1 VVTNTSRP
9 SRSSRDAALRR
20 LGVVVAAIAVGLAGL
35 TLSGVMSATGSSFP
49 APTPEA
55 RCGPG
60 SRPETDIQGRV
71 PQRDYD
77 SGRAAKGYRCN
88 TRQVS
93 HQGRTGGFKVLRY
106 TDAQGH
112 TCAFYDSTLLFPK
125 DAPFQFT
132 SGEGLGVVVLDMDH
146 PRNPRKTANL
156 QTPGMDT
163 PHESVLLNQ
172 RRGLLG
178 AVSGNPGT
186 EPGVLDLYDV
196 RSSCRHPRLLSSTP
210 TAILGHE
217 SGWSPDGLTFYASST
232 GGQTLVAL
240 DLTDPTAPKPIF
252 EQAGVNYHGMRVSA
266 DGRTLYVANIGNSG
280 AGARFSSG
288 GLRILDVSEIQDRKP
303 NPQVHIVKDLTWPEH
318 SIPQVPQPFTR
329 NGRDYLLEV
338 DEYAN
343 YSLTAGADQAKAPVG
358 AARIIDVTDPQH
370 PTIVSDLR
378 LQVHQ
383 PSAREGA
390 EKNDPGANI
399 PVQGYAAHY
408 CSVPYEKN
416 PKVAACS
423 MILSGLRVFDISH
436 LAKPREVAYFNK
448 PLTGTRADNPTA
460 TGAFAMSQPAWDV
473 KRHSVWYSDGNTGFY
488 DVRLTNGVGRLLD
501 R

>member
-1 VVTNTSRP
+1 MRRAP
-9 SRSSRDAALRR
+9 ALRR
-20 LGVVVAAIAVGLAGL
+20 LGVVLAALAVGLAGL

-49 APTPEA
+49 AATPEA
-55 RCGPG
+55 TCGPG
-60 SRPETDIQGRV
+60 ARPETTIQGRV
-71 PQRDYD
+71 PQSDYD
-77 SGRAAKGYRCN
+77 SGRAARGYRCN

-106 TDAQGH
+106 TDAKGH

-132 SGEGLGVVVLDMDH
+132 SGAGLGVVVLAMDD
-146 PRNPRKTANL
+146 PANPRRTANL

-178 AVSGNPGT
+178 AVSGNPAT
-186 EPGVLDLYDV
+186 EPGILDLYDV
-196 RSSCRHPRLLSSTP
+196 RTSCRHPELLSSTP
-210 TAILGHE
+210 TAVLGHE

-240 DLTDPTAPKPIF
+240 DLADPTAPKPIF
-252 EQAGVNYHGMRVSA
+252 AQSGVNYHGMRVSP
-266 DGRTLYVANIGNSG
+266 DGRTLYVANIGSSG
-280 AGARFSSG
+280 AGARISSG

-303 NPQVHIVKDLTWPEH
+303 NPQVHVIKDLTWPEH

-329 NGRDYLLEV
+329 HGRDYLLEV

-343 YSLTAGADQAKAPVG
+343 YSLTAGVDQAKAPVG
-358 AARIIDVTDPQH
+358 AARIIDVTDPEQ

-383 PSAREGA
+383 PSARAGA
-390 EKNDPGANI
+390 EQNDPGAAI

-408 CSVPYEKN
+408 CSVPYAKN
-416 PKVAACS
+416 PKIVACS
-423 MILSGLRVFDISH
+423 MILSGLRLFDISH
-436 LAKPREVAYFNK
+436 LARPREVGYFNR
-448 PLTGTRADNPTA
+448 PLTGTRPDNPTA
-460 TGAFAMSQPAWDV
+460 MGAFAMSQPAWDV
-473 KRHSVWYSDGNTGFY
+473 ERRSVWYSDGNTGFY
-488 DVRLTNGVGRLLD
+488 DVRLTNGVGRLL
-501 R
+501 RSPVAARQGG